1 MKRDLMNSDVRQLSG
16 TQNGP
21 GQQPTSHD
29 LNVAEER
36 EQIAGMIRQSGNI
49 RTAVES
55 ETDKL
60 ASALMPHQVRRKLMS
75 AKSQV
80 DAAVEHQ
87 AQSGRTSRYAVADI
101 VCREDPW

>member
-1 MKRDLMNSDVRQLSG
+1 MKRDLMNTDVQQLSG

-21 GQQPTSHD
+21 GKKPTSQD

-36 EQIAGMIRQSGNI
+36 EQIAGIIRQSGNT
-49 RTAVES
+49 RTAAET

-60 ASALMPHQVRRKLMS
+60 ASALMPHQVREKLMS

-80 DAAVEHQ
+80 VDAVEHQ
-87 AQSGRTSRYAVADI
+87 AQSGRISRYAAADS